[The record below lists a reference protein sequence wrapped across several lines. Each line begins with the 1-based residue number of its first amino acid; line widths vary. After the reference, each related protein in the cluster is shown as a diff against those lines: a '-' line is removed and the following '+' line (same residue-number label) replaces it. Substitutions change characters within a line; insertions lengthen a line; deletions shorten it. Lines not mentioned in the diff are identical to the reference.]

1 MGKDERKGRN
11 ILVFIYFHFFHDFPG
26 LPLSLRL
33 MKKFKYLTRNA
44 LFAFYKVSLFYF
56 ESYNSKFMGHM
67 QCA

>member
-1 MGKDERKGRN
+1 MEKAERKRKN
-11 ILVFIYFHFFHDFPG
+11 VLVFIYFYFFHDFPG

-33 MKKFKYLTRNA
+33 MKKFKCLTRNA